1 MTRTLVLILILAAP
15 SAAAYELTGVVH
27 DHEAKP
33 VPEAT
38 VWISQD
44 RAATKTMTDSTGS
57 FSFPQVRVGVVQ
69 LVARKEGYAIGG
81 LTVEALGPQSVKI
94 ALPPLDTVP
103 LRLIDHMANPVNG
116 ARVKRIIV
124 NGSFELF
131 VDDLTPLGFPSIRS
145 NAEGTLTIHAMPKG
159 GNIGVEFAHRAY
171 CSLYVANQPV
181 GLATQTTYQM
191 FPGIP
196 LGGRATNEQD
206 EPVAGARILVTP
218 ANNEIQLT
226 FADLLTDT
234 EGFFSARLVTG
245 LYDVTATHPDFP
257 CPVPREVQMSD
268 ASQDTNIQLILP
280 KAHILQGSVVG
291 PDDKPIPGVAVAY
304 LVDEIPRDEALTDAK
319 GVFRLNAL
327 NKGALH
333 VYPPLGYMNE
343 QKLDVLVEFKRKNRI
358 RHTPLR
364 LVPLPKVTG
373 TVLEPSGAVVN
384 GALISLKDIMPP
396 AWATTD
402 SSGRFEIEI
411 AAMPEEETIT
421 LRAEHPLRLL
431 RRDVTMDLTQVKPL
445 DIRLTP
451 YAPNLSPNQPKAA
464 PNDLSSLV
472 DGPAPELHCTEW
484 INGEPLTLADLQ
496 GKVVVLTFWNGFDPY
511 SRAQTRIP
519 ELLRFYE
526 VFKDTD
532 DVAFVMIHDGAED
545 LETIEQY
552 VKDFGIEFP
561 VGVDEAPFVT
571 FDLYDT
577 NALPQT
583 VLIDKGGVLR
593 FFDVH
598 DRLLELIKDLRRKT

>member
-1 MTRTLVLILILAAP
+1 MTRTLALILILAAP
-15 SAAAYELTGVVH
+15 CAAAFELTGVVH
-27 DHEAKP
+27 DHEATP
-33 VPEAT
+33 VLEAT
-38 VWISQD
+38 VWLSQD
-44 RAATKTMTDSTGS
+44 RAATKTVTDSTGG

-81 LTVEALGPQSVKI
+81 LTVEALGPDRI
-94 ALPPLDTVP
+94 EITLPPPDVVS
-103 LRLIDHMANPVNG
+103 LRLIDHMAKPVNG

-124 NGSFELF
+124 NDAFELF
-131 VDDLTPLGFPSIRS
+131 VDDLVPLGFPSIRS
-145 NAEGTLTIHAMPKG
+145 NAEGTLTIPAMPKG
-159 GNIGVEFAHRAY
+159 GYISLAFAHRAY

-196 LGGRATNEQD
+196 LGGRATND
-206 EPVAGARILVTP
+206 RGEPVTGARVLVTP

-226 FADLLTDT
+226 FADLRTDT
-234 EGFFSARLVTG
+234 EGFFSAHLVTG
-245 LYDVTATHPDFP
+245 LYDVTATHPDLP
-257 CPVPREVQMSD
+257 CPMPRQVQMSD
-268 ASQDTNIQLILP
+268 ASQDTNIQLVFP
-280 KAHILQGSVVG
+280 KAHILQGSVIG
-291 PDDKPIPGVAVAY
+291 PDDKPMPGVAVAY
-304 LVDEIPRDEALTDAK
+304 LVDETPRAEALTDAK

-343 QKLDVLVEFKRKNRI
+343 HKLDVLVEFKRKNRI
-358 RHTPLR
+358 RHTPLH
-364 LVPLPKVTG
+364 LVPLPKITG
-373 TVLEPSGAVVN
+373 TVVEPSGAAVN
-384 GALISLKDIMPP
+384 GALISLKDIVPP

-402 SSGRFEIEI
+402 SWGRFEIEI

-431 RRDVTMDLTQVKPL
+431 RRDVTVNLTQVKPL

-451 YAPNLSPNQPKAA
+451 YEPNLNPNQPKAA

-472 DGPAPELHCTEW
+472 DGPAPDLHCTQW
-484 INGEPLTLADLQ
+484 INSGPLTLSDLR

-511 SRAQTRIP
+511 SRAQTHIP
-519 ELLRFYE
+519 ELLRLYE
-526 VFKDTD
+526 VFKDTEN
-532 DVAFVMIHDGAED
+532 VAFVMVHDGAEEFD
-545 LETIEQY
+545 SVKQY
-552 VKDFGIEFP
+552 VKDFDIEFP
-561 VGVDEAPFVT
+561 VGLDESPFVT

-577 NALPQT
+577 NVLPQT

-598 DRLLELIKDLRRKT
+598 GRLLELIKDLRRKT